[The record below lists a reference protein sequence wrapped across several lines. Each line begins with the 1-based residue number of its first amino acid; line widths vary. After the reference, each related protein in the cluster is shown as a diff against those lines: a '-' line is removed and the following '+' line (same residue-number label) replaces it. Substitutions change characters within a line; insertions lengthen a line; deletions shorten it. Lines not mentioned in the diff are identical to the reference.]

1 MPVVARLAE
10 PLPAVMRLPVAL
22 PLTRLPVTLPAVM
35 RLPMKLRPVEAR
47 PRRGA
52 RLQSRRLPQ
61 SHSLPSWSFLVVPR
75 LLLLPLLW
83 PRRPPDRLSPT

>member
-1 MPVVARLAE
+1 MTLPLPAVMRLPVALPLPVVARLAE

-22 PLTRLPVTLPAVM
+22 PL
-35 RLPMKLRPVEAR
+35 PVEAR